1 MSKTGSVIVAALP
14 KLIARFAPKVLK
26 AEASLDVA
34 DVVLVEA
41 PFYMCWF
48 GD

>member
-1 MSKTGSVIVAALP
+1 MSKTSSVIVAAIS
-14 KLIARFAPKVLK
+14 KLIARLAPKVLK

-34 DVVLVEA
+34 DVVLVEV